1 MNRVV
6 EEKKNDNKIKVYI
19 VHMYNYI
26 PIRRTDALSLEEALT
41 RFLAGMSARCIRFHT
56 EGGVGPP

>member
-1 MNRVV
+1 M
-6 EEKKNDNKIKVYI
+6 YI
-19 VHMYNYI
+19 YI

-41 RFLAGMSARCIRFHT
+41 RFLAGMSARCIHFHA

>member
-1 MNRVV
+1 M
-6 EEKKNDNKIKVYI
+6 YI
-19 VHMYNYI
+19 YI

-41 RFLAGMSARCIRFHT
+41 RFLAGMSVRCIRFHT